1 MARIMGIDYGK
12 KRVGIAV
19 TDPLKIIAGGLT
31 TVSTEEAIKFL
42 TAYFLKEPVETIVV
56 GLPKNLDNTPT
67 DATAGAERFIAEL
80 KNTFPSIPVQTV
92 DERFTSKMAMQRM
105 IASGIKKK
113 ARQDKALLDKTSATL
128 ILETYLQQQV

>member
-12 KRVGIAV
+12 KRVGIAI
-19 TDPLKIIAGGLT
+19 TDPMKLIAGGLT
-31 TVSTEEAIKFL
+31 TVNTEEVINFL
-42 TAYFLKEPVETIVV
+42 TAYFLKEPVEVIVV

-67 DATAGAERFIAEL
+67 DATVGAERFIAEL
-80 KNTFPSIPVQTV
+80 KNKFPAIPVQTV
-92 DERFTSKMAMQRM
+92 DERFTSKMAMQRI

-113 ARQDKALLDKTSATL
+113 ARRDKALIDKTSATL